1 MKQARIAV
9 INFSGNV
16 GKTTVS
22 RHLLLPRVEGADYVP
37 VESIN
42 ADESLPTDIVIRGKQ
57 FDQLQDALQ
66 VVDSMIIDIGASNV
80 EELMLRM
87 KQSRGSHVDCD
98 MFVVPVVKETK
109 QQKDTIAT
117 IDALAALGVPAK
129 KIKIVFDKVDL
140 DETVEAAFAPI
151 LAYIKAEKKA
161 VANPAA
167 RIDANEVYEK
177 IKGLHTTLKDLLA
190 DETDYKAK
198 VRETKDDAEKALCLR
213 MIAAKRLAYSAVE
226 NLDTVFEV
234 ITK

>member
-22 RHLLLPRVEGADYVP
+22 RHLLLPRVEGADYVL

-87 KQSRGSHVDCD
+87 KQSRGSHVDFD

-129 KIKIVFDKVDL
+129 KIKIVFNKVDL